1 NLTFPLQILLVETTH
16 SHCREQHN
24 STPAIKTERHGG
36 LRLRKLTLQKEQARL
51 LRRLILETTQ
61 FSKRNIERQRWTSY
75 DNDDWVNFDE
85 FETGFHP
92 YTSAFPSQAKKPH
105 KRLDTMIDSSSSKS
119 CCPQRFEIIEPNYGR
134 NRTGHIVELYRDD
147 RIKQRFYELIC
158 DRQIAN
164 APCRFLQGR
173 NQKLSKCT
181 QQHVYSY
188 ALIQSNQSL
197 SGWSLDHIRIRSACT
212 CNLYQPSDTRKKKNS
227 RWEFN

>member
-1 NLTFPLQILLVETTH
+1 M
-16 SHCREQHN
+16 
-24 STPAIKTERHGG
+24 
-36 LRLRKLTLQKEQARL
+36 
-51 LRRLILETTQ
+51 
-61 FSKRNIERQRWTSY
+61 
-75 DNDDWVNFDE
+75 NFDE

-134 NRTGHIVELYRDD
+134 NRTGKHQYYACIYMYISLHIFDTQSCHAICLKTSGHIVELYRDD

-197 SGWSLDHIRIRSACT
+197 SGWSLDHIRIRSA
-212 CNLYQPSDTRKKKNS
+212 
-227 RWEFN
+227 W